1 LLLVWLAT
9 AACPWCCFSKVIL
22 GPAISIDIASAAIMI
37 LIIVAYFANSFY
49 PILLNSGRS
58 ERGNSGCR
66 QVSQTVSLVIFFIIM
81 RFVIVASDL
90 FDSDEEIEQKYD
102 DGISKRSISNLGDEL
117 TVDAIRN
124 IEGLTRTINNILANR
139 KIIKENYDVVKV
151 ELKPLDIFSYC
162 KNAFEK
168 CSKI

>member
-1 LLLVWLAT
+1 
-9 AACPWCCFSKVIL
+9 
-22 GPAISIDIASAAIMI
+22 
-37 LIIVAYFANSFY
+37 
-49 PILLNSGRS
+49 
-58 ERGNSGCR
+58 
-66 QVSQTVSLVIFFIIM
+66 M